1 MELNLDNEQVDR
13 EFNAI
18 VAGQTNSKAAEK
30 LAGLMDL
37 AHEMGGWP
45 DDSAPKL
52 VRHLWK

>member
-1 MELNLDNEQVDR
+1 MELNLTNEQVEV
-13 EFNAI
+13 EFNALVCEQI
-18 VAGQTNSKAAEK
+18 NTKAAEK